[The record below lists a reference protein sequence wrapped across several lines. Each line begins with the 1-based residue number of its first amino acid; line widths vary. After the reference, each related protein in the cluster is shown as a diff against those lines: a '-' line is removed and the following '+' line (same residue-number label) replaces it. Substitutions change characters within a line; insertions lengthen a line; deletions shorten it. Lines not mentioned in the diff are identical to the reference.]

1 MNGVVIL
8 VLGLV
13 AMAIIKLI
21 IDKNWVG
28 LALCIIAL
36 FFVLGVGHSSK

>member
-28 LALCIIAL
+28 LALCFIAL
-36 FFVLGVGHSSK
+36 FLVFGVGHSSK